1 MAKSF
6 SKVLPVISQ
15 PDFLSRAGQ
24 VKSFTS
30 SNGKRYEVDK
40 VEEDIM
46 SFRRLDAKS
55 LQVWTMDLKQLYKA
69 YFELNDFV
77 TENFRPYVPITHSPA
92 RGLLIHLGLLA

>member
-6 SKVLPVISQ
+6 SKILPVISQ
-15 PDFLSRAGQ
+15 ADFLSRAGQ

-30 SNGKRYEVDK
+30 SNGKRYEVQNVVDN
-40 VEEDIM
+40 IM
-46 SFRRLDAKS
+46 SFKRLDAKS

-69 YFELNDFV
+69 YIELNDFV

-92 RGLLIHLGLLA
+92 RGLLIHLRLLA